1 MKKLLCLAISVA
13 MLLSALVVCVG
24 ASATLPTNLG
34 YSADA
39 VVAVPLDAIPNINEL
54 ATAEGYDL
62 EAYQAGTEWKITDVA
77 GMKML
82 ATLANELAGNG
93 AIGDSCLGRTF
104 YLANDIDMT
113 GVTDYIPIGNDNANA
128 AENRA
133 SGHRF
138 SGTFDGQGHTIKNL
152 VMTSDAE
159 GVVELGVFGT
169 LKGAIVK
176 NLVIDST
183 CSFTYTGTSGGARVG
198 SLAAKIANQGDDGNK
213 GTVNV
218 ETEEPLFYSNIIE
231 NVKNEA
237 TVSASAGNA
246 GGLVGVLYSETSHVV
261 KISGVT
267 VIADVTAKQSAGGI
281 IGTMNGR
288 HLEISNCGV
297 QGDITAKY
305 YAAGIVPSTEMANE
319 DNQKISTVKNC
330 TVIGTITANDAE
342 KLYFELI
349 ENAFTA
355 TDCNVD
361 GATTVKV
368 AAGPWFGYDSETT
381 VAYTGDVGYSADRVV
396 QKDLTNVLPIC
407 EFVDAPAGTNEFK
420 ISCPMDYMF
429 FVTIIN
435 NGLPL
440 KDYTIYLEN
449 DLDMTGF
456 SVQPIGAPTSEITTN
471 PKSGNCFSGTFDGQG
486 HVIDNLE
493 ITSEA
498 GSKGEEWVLVGMF
511 GSLKG
516 GTVKNLVLGEG
527 CSFSYTGDYAVK
539 SCVGAIAAYVT
550 RNGGSSNGEEEF
562 AFRSYI
568 DNCYSAATVSG
579 KRSVGGILGYVD
591 GNTNHYAHHITNCT
605 NAGEVTSKE
614 WAAGIVAYG
623 ARRLEVI
630 NCRNIGKITLVADAA
645 ATNKGAAGIYAAP
658 AKNVGATVISG
669 CINNGVIA
677 GPGTLGGIVA
687 RMEDSNINIKNCTQ
701 FGSTVLDAGSTNT
714 NVGPMYGYTTLVA
727 FAHMSNN
734 ANQAGKADATLADA
748 TLALDNLVFPDYQEI
763 NNTHDHSAMMPD
775 DGGDE
780 GEDTSEPSDTT
791 AKPNGSE
798 TTAPKNDGTTATT
811 DTSSEKKGC
820 GSVVTAGA
828 LTVLLTVALA
838 GVTLSKKED

>member
-13 MLLSALVVCVG
+13 MLLSALVLCVG
-24 ASATLPTNLG
+24 ASTLPANLG

-39 VVAVPLDAIPNINEL
+39 VVAVLLDGIPNINEL
-54 ATAEGYDL
+54 ATEEGYDL
-62 EAYQAGTEWKITDVA
+62 EAYQAGTAWKITDVA

-82 ATLANELAGNG
+82 ATLSNELAGNG

-138 SGTFDGQGHTIKNL
+138 SGTFDGQGYAIKNL

-159 GVVELGVFGT
+159 GVIELGVFGT

-176 NLVIDST
+176 NLIIDSS

-198 SLAAKIANQGDDGNK
+198 SLAAKIANQSDDGNK
-213 GTVNV
+213 GAVNV

-237 TVSASAGNA
+237 TVSTTAGNA
-246 GGLVGVLYSETSHVV
+246 GGLVGVLFSETSHVV

-267 VIADVTAKQSAGGI
+267 VTANVTAKQSAGGI

-319 DNQKISTVKNC
+319 DNQLISSIKNC
-330 TVIGTITANDAE
+330 TVIGTITANDVE

-349 ENAFTA
+349 EGAFTA

-368 AAGPWFGYDSETT
+368 AAGPWFGFDSETT
-381 VAYTGDVGYSADRVV
+381 VAYTDDVGYSADRVV
-396 QKDLTNVLPIC
+396 EKDLTEVLPIC
-407 EFVDAPAGTNEFK
+407 EFIDAPAGTNEFK

-449 DLDMTGF
+449 DLDMAGYV
-456 SVQPIGAPTSEITTN
+456 VQPIGAPTSEVTTN

-493 ITSEA
+493 VTSDA

-516 GTVKNLVLGEG
+516 GTVKNLVLGKG
-527 CSFSYTGDYAVK
+527 CEFSYTGDYTVK

-550 RNGGSSNGEEEF
+550 RNGGSSNGEEEL

-568 DNCYSAATVSG
+568 DNCYSAATVTG

-591 GNTNHYAHHITNCT
+591 GNTNYYAHHITNCT
-605 NAGEVTSKE
+605 NAGAVTSKE

-623 ARRLEVI
+623 ARRLEVV
-630 NCRNIGKITLVADAA
+630 NCRNIGNVTLVADQA

-658 AKNVGATVISG
+658 AKNVGATIISG
-669 CINNGVIA
+669 CINNGAIA

-687 RMEDSNINIKNCTQ
+687 RMEDSNINVKNCTQ
-701 FGSTVLDAGSTNT
+701 FGRTVLDAGSTNT
-714 NVGPMYGYTTLVA
+714 NIGPMYGYTTLVA

-734 ANQAGKADATLADA
+734 SNQAGQTDATLADA
-748 TLALDNLVFPDYQEI
+748 TLTLDDIVFPDYQEI
-763 NNTHDHSAMMPD
+763 NNSHDHSALMPD
-775 DGGDE
+775 DDENGGN
-780 GEDTSEPSDTT
+780 TTTEPTDTT
-791 AKPNGSE
+791 AAPSDDE
-798 TTAPKNDGTTATT
+798 TTAPTNQGTTANT
-811 DTSSEKKGC
+811 DAGSKKKGC
-820 GSVVTAGA
+820 GSVITAGA

-838 GVTLSKKED
+838 GTVLCKKED